1 MNYRDLGYTNFLQ
14 RSILQNTNRQSS
26 IETKNQLPI
35 ASIPASS
42 IIPPLNPTTDI
53 VFSSVDN
60 DTAEWT
66 AGKVYFSNGSDSG
79 QIEAGSTGDIGQTT
93 YIYLD
98 REQPGALQTTTNAAQ
113 ATGLTRLLIAII
125 ELGAVGKSCK
135 ITPIIAAGLTVTSIT
150 AQQIDVDQLA
160 ALAINTGSL
169 VVDEVIDVGS
179 GGTGYVKIDGV
190 NKRIIVND
198 GATNR
203 IVIGNI

>member
-1 MNYRDLGYTNFLQ
+1 M
-14 RSILQNTNRQSS
+14 
-26 IETKNQLPI
+26 
-35 ASIPASS
+35 
-42 IIPPLNPTTDI
+42 
-53 VFSSVDN
+53 
-60 DTAEWT
+60 
-66 AGKVYFSNGSDSG
+66 
-79 QIEAGSTGDIGQTT
+79 
-93 YIYLD
+93 
-98 REQPGALQTTTNAAQ
+98 
-113 ATGLTRLLIAII
+113 
-125 ELGAVGKSCK
+125 
-135 ITPIIAAGLTVTSIT
+135 TSIT